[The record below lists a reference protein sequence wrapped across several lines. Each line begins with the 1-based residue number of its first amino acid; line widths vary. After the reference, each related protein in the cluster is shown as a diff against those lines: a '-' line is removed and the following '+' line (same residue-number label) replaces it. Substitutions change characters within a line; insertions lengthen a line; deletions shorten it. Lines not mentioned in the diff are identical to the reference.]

1 MDYCDFPH
9 TQRCTQIHLVNEKEG
24 EAGKVG
30 VMYSDLSGVVSA
42 RSWLRNVD
50 FTISGHADL

>member
-9 TQRCTQIHLVNEKEG
+9 TQRCTQIHLVNEREG

-42 RSWLRNVD
+42 
-50 FTISGHADL
+50 GHG